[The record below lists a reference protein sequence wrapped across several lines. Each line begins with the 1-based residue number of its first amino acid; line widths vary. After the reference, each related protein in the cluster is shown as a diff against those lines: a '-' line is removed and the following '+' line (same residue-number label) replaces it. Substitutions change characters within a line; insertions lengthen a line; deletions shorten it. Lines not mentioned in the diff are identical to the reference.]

1 MSVGNYDETPSVP
14 LEMNMTTYILDD
26 NISSG
31 RGDKTA
37 IHCQGETYTF
47 NDLYTL
53 TNKVGNVLKELGV
66 ESENRVLVI
75 LGDSP
80 DWFASW
86 LGAVRIGGVAT
97 HAYCYLN
104 PDNYGYF
111 LNYVKP
117 RVVVVDD
124 STLESVR
131 EGARLSRYPVK
142 LLVKTESPIEL
153 EKGEYDFNAM
163 VKSARGDLEVAI
175 KSKDDF
181 ALWLWSGGT
190 TGKSKA
196 VPHMHHDLPI
206 AAASFCQFAQFTE
219 NDVMLAA
226 PKLFFHYAHE
236 LMMWGFMAGASAVLF
251 PDKTTPQIIF
261 KLVEE
266 YRPTIMLNVPTMMR
280 AMLLAPER
288 ERADLSSIRI
298 NFSSGESLSQQ
309 LHDEWKAGFGVD
321 VAEIIGSAE
330 SFGAFL
336 GNPPGEKPPGSL
348 GKVMPFVEA
357 KIVDD
362 DGREVPRGEE
372 GVLVVRSDFI
382 GTGYFLDHDKSK
394 ATFLGNDWLST
405 GDIFRLGED
414 DFFYYCGR
422 KSDAIK
428 VSGVWCSP
436 LEMENHLLLHETIKE
451 CVVLGIPDKD
461 GLLQS
466 KAYMVLMDGIDGSES
481 LKQELTLYCKEKLAP
496 HKYPRIMEFLPELP
510 KTGQGKI
517 DKLRLR
523 ERETHSP

>member
-1 MSVGNYDETPSVP
+1 
-14 LEMNMTTYILDD
+14 
-26 NISSG
+26 
-31 RGDKTA
+31 
-37 IHCQGETYTF
+37 
-47 NDLYTL
+47 
-53 TNKVGNVLKELGV
+53 
-66 ESENRVLVI
+66 
-75 LGDSP
+75 
-80 DWFASW
+80 
-86 LGAVRIGGVAT
+86 
-97 HAYCYLN
+97 
-104 PDNYGYF
+104 
-111 LNYVKP
+111 
-117 RVVVVDD
+117 
-124 STLESVR
+124 
-131 EGARLSRYPVK
+131 
-142 LLVKTESPIEL
+142 
-153 EKGEYDFNAM
+153 
-163 VKSARGDLEVAI
+163 
-175 KSKDDF
+175 
-181 ALWLWSGGT
+181 
-190 TGKSKA
+190 
-196 VPHMHHDLPI
+196 MHHDLPI

-261 KLVEE
+261 KLVKE

-280 AMLLAPER
+280 AMLQAPER
-288 ERADLSSIRI
+288 ECADLSSIRI
-298 NFSSGESLSQQ
+298 NFSSGESLSRQ

-348 GKVMPFVEA
+348 GKVMPFVDA

-382 GTGYFLDHDKSK
+382 GTGYFLDHEKSK
-394 ATFLGNDWLST
+394 ATFLGNDWLYT

-466 KAYMVLMDGIDGSES
+466 KAYMVLMDGIEGSES

-496 HKYPRIMEFLPELP
+496 HKYPRIMEFLPGLP